1 MASLAICKP
10 VGAGSKLLSSRVTTP
25 KSLRNF
31 PNMRQS
37 VVRSNP
43 RIVCTSSA
51 VTTKAV
57 VEVSEETF
65 EEEVLQSDQVV
76 LVDYW
81 ATWCGPC
88 KLVAPLMEWCAKE
101 YPELKV
107 VKVETDPN
115 KGLVQKY
122 NVRCLLAV

>member
-1 MASLAICKP
+1 
-10 VGAGSKLLSSRVTTP
+10 
-25 KSLRNF
+25 
-31 PNMRQS
+31 MRQS

-88 KLVAPLMEWCAKE
+88 KLVAPLMEWCAKVRFN
-101 YPELKV
+101 PSTLFQDNPGIGIV
-107 VKVETDPN
+107 AA
-115 KGLVQKY
+115 KY
-122 NVRCLLAV
+122 TMSRTRRNILS